1 MPDETVRTE
10 LREGVTLIR
19 IDDGK
24 ANGLS
29 SGVIAALNQA
39 LDRAEKEAS
48 AAVIAGREGRFSGG
62 FDLATMRSG
71 PEAVRALVTEGAQ
84 LLLRIH
90 ESRLPVVA
98 ACTGHAV
105 AAGAILLLVSDAR
118 IGAGGAFKI
127 GLNEVAIGM
136 ALPIFGVEFAR
147 HRVSKR
153 HFIPATTQA
162 RLYAPNEA
170 VDAGFL
176 DRVVAPEEVVDAACA
191 EAARLGALPQPGFGL
206 TKRNVNGGVAATIR
220 ATLDEDLAKLTGPG

>member
-1 MPDETVRTE
+1 MPEDIVRTE
-10 LREGVTLIR
+10 LRDGVTLIR

-29 SGVIAALNQA
+29 SSVIAALHQA
-39 LDRAEKEAS
+39 LDQAEKEAS

-71 PEAVRALVTEGAQ
+71 PEAVRTLVTEGAH

-90 ESRLPVVA
+90 ECPFPVVA

-105 AAGAILLLVSDAR
+105 AAGALLLLVSDAR
-118 IGAGGAFKI
+118 VGMRGEFKI

-136 ALPIFGVEFAR
+136 ALPIFAMEFAR
-147 HRVSKR
+147 HRLSKR
-153 HFIPATTQA
+153 HFVPATSQA
-162 RLYAPNEA
+162 RLYAPDEA

-206 TKRNVNGGVAATIR
+206 TKRSANGGVAATIR
-220 ATLDEDLAKLTGPG
+220 ETLEEDMAKLTGPR